1 MNNKFFAFFESVW
14 GYIDKGSF
22 FREPFKWLY
31 GVISFL
37 NLLFPLFVI
46 YNVSVSGAFDFM
58 SGGEVVACI
67 LVFLLFIFLGIMSFS
82 LWMNRLKKLKFTFDD
97 KNDFIAIPVVSHFI
111 QTVGEWV
118 GFYIGVGGCMASLL
132 FVVFGLGGSFERLFG
147 YGILPIGTGL
157 FMVLIYPVF
166 GYLIVVS
173 GRLLAELYRALA
185 SIANN
190 TKSLKSSNSNAE
202 VSECAP
208 IEETQA
214 DKEA

>member
-118 GFYIGVGGCMASLL
+118 GFYIGVGGCIASLL
-132 FVVFGLGGSFERLFG
+132 FCCFW
-147 YGILPIGTGL
+147 IGR
-157 FMVLIYPVF
+157 FF
-166 GYLIVVS
+166 
-173 GRLLAELYRALA
+173 
-185 SIANN
+185 
-190 TKSLKSSNSNAE
+190 
-202 VSECAP
+202 
-208 IEETQA
+208 
-214 DKEA
+214 